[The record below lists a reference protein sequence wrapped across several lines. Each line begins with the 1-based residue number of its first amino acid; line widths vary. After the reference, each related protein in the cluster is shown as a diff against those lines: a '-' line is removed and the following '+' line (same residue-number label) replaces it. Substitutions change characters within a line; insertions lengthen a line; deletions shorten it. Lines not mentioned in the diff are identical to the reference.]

1 MSQQQNLE
9 RQLAAIMFTDIA
21 GYTVSMS
28 NNENFAMTAFLN
40 YHIHKSI
47 LNNYERSFS

>member
-21 GYTVSMS
+21 GYAESMS
-28 NNENFAMTAFLN
+28 NNENFAMTGFFKLS
-40 YHIHKSI
+40 YPEK
-47 LNNYERSFS
+47 YFE